1 MAFIRWE
8 ESQRAGVV
16 EDFNAASL
24 HQEVQPVLITQHP
37 PFSDKAE
44 IKIAA
49 GADLPSAIGKIE
61 EAFKKAFPESIF
73 EFKFL
78 DDQIEALYKSEGR
91 LYTLFK
97 VFSGLAMLISCFGLW
112 GLVNFSA
119 QRRTKEIGI
128 RKVLGASVAGIVS
141 LLTREFILMVA
152 IAFAI
157 ATPLAWWGIQKW
169 LQDFAYR
176 VEIDWKPFVLA
187 AVTAVLIAFI
197 TVGFQAVKAAFANPV
212 RSLRSE

>member
-1 MAFIRWE
+1 
-8 ESQRAGVV
+8 
-16 EDFNAASL
+16 
-24 HQEVQPVLITQHP
+24 
-37 PFSDKAE
+37 
-44 IKIAA
+44 
-49 GADLPSAIGKIE
+49 
-61 EAFKKAFPESIF
+61 
-73 EFKFL
+73 
-78 DDQIEALYKSEGR
+78 
-91 LYTLFK
+91 
-97 VFSGLAMLISCFGLW
+97 MLISCFGLW

-176 VEIDWKPFVLA
+176 VEIDWKPFVIA
-187 AVTAVLIAFI
+187 AVTAVVIAFI
-197 TVGFQAVKAAFANPV
+197 TVGFQAIRAAFANPV